1 MYLNKVTLIGFT
13 GKNAEQKFTPTGK
26 NYCRLSVA
34 TKRSWKAP
42 EATEWQERTEWHT
55 IVAWGK
61 LAESAAKL
69 QTGAHLLVEGE
80 IRTRE
85 YDKDGVTHRISEVYA
100 DSIKTLDRTNGRT
113 EEPVAA
119 DSTVTEEDVP
129 F

>member
-26 NYCRLSVA
+26 NYCRLTLA

-42 EATEWQERTEWHT
+42 EATEWQERTEWHN
-55 IVAWGK
+55 IVSWGK

-69 QTGAHLLVEGE
+69 QTGSHILVEGE
-80 IRTRE
+80 VRTRE
-85 YDKDGVTHRISEVYA
+85 YDKDGVTHRVSEVYA
-100 DSIKTLDRTNGRT
+100 DSIKTLDRSNGRT
-113 EEPVAA
+113 EEPVVI
-119 DSTVTEEDVP
+119 DTVGTEDDAP

>member
-26 NYCRLSVA
+26 NFCRLTVA

-55 IVAWGK
+55 VISWGR
-61 LAESAAKL
+61 LAEAAAKL
-69 QTGAHLLVEGE
+69 PVGAHVFVEGE
-80 IRTRE
+80 VRSRE
-85 YDKDGVTHRISEVYA
+85 YDKDGVTHRVSEVYA
-100 DSIKTLDRTNGRT
+100 GTIKTLDRSSGRS
-113 EEPVAA
+113 EEPAA
-119 DSTVTEEDVP
+119 TDAPSADEDVP